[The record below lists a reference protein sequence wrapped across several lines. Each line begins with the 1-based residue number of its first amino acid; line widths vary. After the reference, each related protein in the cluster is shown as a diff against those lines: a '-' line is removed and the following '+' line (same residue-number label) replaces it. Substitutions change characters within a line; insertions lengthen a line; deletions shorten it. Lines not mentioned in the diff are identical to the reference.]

1 LAATLTTLN
10 KILKE
15 FYLPPVVD
23 QLNNNILLPQL
34 LEVDKENIQGLKAFV
49 PLHYGRSGGIG
60 SRPELGTIPA
70 STNQSYN
77 RAAYDLK
84 YHYARVSVS
93 GPSIFRTE
101 SEAGAFLQAMK
112 SELDYIKNDL
122 MYDFARQMYGDGT
135 AQITPCIA
143 SGPSTTVTLGSG
155 AGAGGEAVT
164 KGFLY
169 VGLVI
174 DIGTAAAPTTIVAAT
189 TITDVNPATPSITIG
204 TSVTT
209 TTSHFIFRAGNTT
222 GTANIFEMDAGL
234 QALIPTAANTIGGID
249 ASAAGNRWWDN
260 LRDTAGGALTVD
272 NMLIDWNKAL
282 AAGAQVD
289 KLLVLGSLGLQ
300 RVFFNGLKSL
310 VQYIEPTKIRGG
322 YEYLEFQGVKV
333 YGDRLAPWG
342 KLYFVDQGHIKLF
355 SPADWDFLARDGQA
369 VKWVQDQDAF
379 QSVLFRYANLG
390 ADRRNTLTV
399 MSGLTD
405 TGF

>member
-1 LAATLTTLN
+1 MAATLTTLN

-34 LEVDKENIQGLKAFV
+34 LEVDKENIQGLAAFV
-49 PLHYGRSGGIG
+49 PLHFARSGGIG

-70 STNQSYN
+70 STNQQYN
-77 RAAYDLK
+77 RAQYDLK

-122 MYDFARQMYGDGT
+122 MYDFARQMYADGT
-135 AQITPCIA
+135 GQIANLIINTA
-143 SGPSTTVTLGSG
+143 VSVVVLGSTG
-155 AGAGGEAVT
+155 AEAIS

-169 VGLVI
+169 VGQVI
-174 DIGTAAAPTTIVAAT
+174 DCGTAANPVLEFTAR
-189 TITDVNPATPSITIG
+189 TITDVNVLTPSITVSG
-204 TSVTT
+204 AAVTT
-209 TTSHFIFRAGNTT
+209 AATDFIYRSGNAAAGVVY
-222 GTANIFEMDAGL
+222 EMDAGL
-234 QALIPTAANTIGGID
+234 QAIIAPAANTLGGIN
-249 ASAAGNRWWDN
+249 AAAAGNRWWDN

-300 RVFFNGLKSL
+300 RVFFNGLKAL

-322 YEYLEFQGVKV
+322 YEYLEFQGVKF

>member
-1 LAATLTTLN
+1 MPATLTTLN

-34 LEVDKENIQGLKAFV
+34 LDVDKETLQGLQAVV
-49 PLHYGRSGGIG
+49 PLHVGRSGGIG

-70 STNQSYN
+70 SGNQVYN
-77 RAAYDLK
+77 RAVYDLK

-112 SELDYIKNDL
+112 GELDFIKNDL
-122 MYDFARQMYGDGT
+122 MLDFARQMYAAGDAKIATCGVTT
-135 AQITPCIA
+135 AANVVVLNATN
-143 SGPSTTVTLGSG
+143 G
-155 AGAGGEAVT
+155 AEAIQ

-169 VGLVI
+169 VGMVV
-174 DIGTAAAPTTIVAAT
+174 DAGTAANPTSAFSAR
-189 TITDVNPATPSITIG
+189 TITDVNVTTPSITVSG
-204 TSVTT
+204 AVVTT
-209 TTSHFIFRAGNTT
+209 AVTDFIFRSGNALNATT
-222 GTANIFEMDAGL
+222 IYEMDAGL
-234 QALIPTAANTIGGID
+234 QKLISTSANTVGGID
-249 ASAAGNRWWDN
+249 ASAAGTRYWDN
-260 LRDTAGGALTVD
+260 LRDTTGGALTVD
-272 NMLIDWNKAL
+272 NMLINWNKAL

-333 YGDRLAPWG
+333 YGDRLCPNG
-342 KLYFVDQGHIKLF
+342 QLFFVDQGHVKLF
-355 SPADWDFLARDGQA
+355 SPADWDFLARDGQP

-379 QSVLFRYANLG
+379 QSVLYRYANLG
-390 ADRRNTLTV
+390 ADRRDTLTV

>member
-1 LAATLTTLN
+1 MPATLTTLN

-34 LEVDKENIQGLKAFV
+34 LDVDKETIQGLQAIV
-49 PLHYGRSGGIG
+49 PLHVGRSGGIG

-70 STNQSYN
+70 SGNQVYN
-77 RAAYDLK
+77 RAVYDLK

-112 SELDYIKNDL
+112 GELDFIKNDL
-122 MYDFARQMYGDGT
+122 MLDFARQMYANGDAKIATCGVTT
-135 AQITPCIA
+135 AA
-143 SGPSTTVTLGSG
+143 SVVVLNATNG
-155 AGAGGEAVT
+155 AEAIQ
-164 KGFLY
+164 KGYLY
-169 VGLVI
+169 VGMVV
-174 DIGTAAAPTTIVAAT
+174 DGGTAANPTGAFSAR
-189 TITDVNPATPSITIG
+189 TITDVNVTTPSITISG
-204 TSVTT
+204 AVVTT
-209 TTSHFIFRAGNTT
+209 AVTDFIFRSGNALNATT
-222 GTANIFEMDAGL
+222 IYEMDAGL
-234 QALIPTAANTIGGID
+234 QKLISTAANTVGTID
-249 ASAAGNRWWDN
+249 ASAAGTRYWDN
-260 LRDTAGGALTVD
+260 LRDTTGGALTVD
-272 NMLIDWNKAL
+272 NMLINWNKAL

-333 YGDRLAPWG
+333 YGDRLCPNG
-342 KLYFVDQGHIKLF
+342 QLFFVDQGHVKLF
-355 SPADWDFLARDGQA
+355 SPADWDFLARDGQP

-379 QSVLFRYANLG
+379 QSVLYRYANLG
-390 ADRRNTLTV
+390 ADRRDTLTV